1 MNSISG
7 FFFLLPLTI
16 CLSLVAAQRTT
27 TLAVAQTNGTATA
40 TATATSPASLI
51 TKACGAS
58 QRKDFCV
65 ALLNADSNSQK
76 ADLKGLAFIALK
88 AASKNA
94 TDISAQIK
102 LLLNGTDVAPTVDD
116 GLTNCDKAYHDVVDQ
131 IEDSIS
137 ALVSNTHKDVEDWM
151 KAAIA
156 DIDTCEMGVKGQ
168 TELAVELSRKNRVL
182 RQLCNTALGIVH
194 VVARN

>member
-40 TATATSPASLI
+40 TTTSPASLI

-65 ALLNADSNSQK
+65 ALLNADPNSQK
-76 ADLKGLAFIALK
+76 ADLKGLAFVALK

-137 ALVSNTHKDVEDWM
+137 ALVSNTHKDVENWM